1 MAVEPASARWEQ
13 FSTLLSQR
21 IDNYFTSHAVQ
32 RTADTYMVAKIVFGF
47 SYFAV
52 TYLAMAVSPPSI
64 TFYLA
69 YLLHGS
75 AHLFLIL
82 NVGHD
87 ANHNAL
93 SRKRWVNRLLS
104 YTMDLCGISSRVWRI
119 THHRFHHYT
128 MNTYGLDEAVSGR
141 GVFRFSPHA
150 PRRVFHRL
158 QHIHAPV
165 TYFLVSLDWIFIKDF
180 QFSLCNR
187 PDGFA
192 IGRASARQLMV
203 LLSFKIFYIG
213 YMIVVP
219 ILIFGHSTLSVL
231 TAFVVSHALI
241 GILALVLFQTAHVLE
256 DNHFPAEKPDP
267 KNHVRLTFETTVDC
281 APRSRLLGWL
291 AGGLNTHVVHHLYPG
306 VCHTHYRRLSE
317 IIQKSASECGIPYR
331 EYPNMSVA
339 LAKHF
344 RLLKRLATSN

>member
-93 SRKRWVNRLLS
+93 SRKRWVNRL
-104 YTMDLCGISSRVWRI
+104 
-119 THHRFHHYT
+119 
-128 MNTYGLDEAVSGR
+128 AVL
-141 GVFRFSPHA
+141 H
-150 PRRVFHRL
+150 
-158 QHIHAPV
+158 
-165 TYFLVSLDWIFIKDF
+165 
-180 QFSLCNR
+180 
-187 PDGFA
+187 DG
-192 IGRASARQLMV
+192 
-203 LLSFKIFYIG
+203 
-213 YMIVVP
+213 
-219 ILIFGHSTLSVL
+219 SVR
-231 TAFVVSHALI
+231 
-241 GILALVLFQTAHVLE
+241 
-256 DNHFPAEKPDP
+256 N
-267 KNHVRLTFETTVDC
+267 
-281 APRSRLLGWL
+281 
-291 AGGLNTHVVHHLYPG
+291 
-306 VCHTHYRRLSE
+306 
-317 IIQKSASECGIPYR
+317 
-331 EYPNMSVA
+331 
-339 LAKHF
+339 
-344 RLLKRLATSN
+344 